1 MRRESSGLR
10 WACATIAPWCL
21 ASGLLMSFT
30 AAADTDAGGGGS
42 RAVREAN
49 RTGKSYFVAG
59 PGTTDLAMLLGPD
72 IAVNRLSAPWVQPPS
87 SLSAEDGVT
96 GSAPR
101 GELKRN
107 AAEFPS
113 VERMTKGDPLIQL
126 RPAFGRRPLRD
137 RDRDLAAASFG
148 APEPKRDV
156 ERATFTPGDLWT
168 NRIVGTASFTGWQ
181 IQDGATA
188 PAPRGAFTSAADI
201 ISATTRAKLTAGN
214 PDGATPSTPRAVRLS
229 SSTPVPPDSTPIE
242 IAAVPVSFSELVALN
257 SRQLAKGNGLTT
269 ARKEE
274 GEKPNYAELV
284 APDRM
289 GREERCLAEAVYF
302 EARSEPE
309 TGQAAVAQVVLNRV
323 KSGLYPTSICGV
335 VYQNRN
341 RYLGCQF
348 SFACEGKSLR
358 VTEPDA
364 WARAARIATN
374 VLKGDTYLA
383 NVGAALNY
391 HANYVRPY
399 WARSLQRTSIIGHH
413 IFYKPKDTD
422 G

>member
-10 WACATIAPWCL
+10 WACATIAPWCV

-30 AAADTDAGGGGS
+30 ASADTDTTGGGS
-42 RAVREAN
+42 LALREMSRAN
-49 RTGKSYFVAG
+49 PSYLVAG
-59 PGTTDLAMLLGPD
+59 PGSVDLAMLIGPNV
-72 IAVNRLSAPWVQPPS
+72 AVNRLSAPWVQPPS
-87 SLSAEDGVT
+87 GLAAEDGVI

-101 GELKRN
+101 SDLKRN
-107 AAEFPS
+107 IAEFPN
-113 VERMTKGDPLIQL
+113 VERATKGDPLIQL
-126 RPAFGRRPLRD
+126 RPTVGRLRL
-137 RDRDLAAASFG
+137 RDRDLATVSF
-148 APEPKRDV
+148 APPQPPGEL
-156 ERATFTPGDLWT
+156 ATTSFTPGDPWT
-168 NRIVGTASFTGWQ
+168 NRIFGMASFTGWKVE
-181 IQDGATA
+181 DGATA

-201 ISATTRAKLTAGN
+201 ISATKRAKLTAGN
-214 PDGATPSTPRAVRLS
+214 PDGATPAAPRATRLA

-257 SRQLAKGNGLTT
+257 SRQLGKNGGQTT
-269 ARKEE
+269 ARKED

-284 APDRM
+284 APERM
-289 GREERCLAEAVYF
+289 DREERCLAEAVYF
-302 EARSEPE
+302 ESRSEPE
-309 TGQAAVAQVVLNRV
+309 AGQAAVAQVVLNRV
-323 KSGLYPTSICGV
+323 KSGLYPSTICGV

-364 WARAARIATN
+364 WARATRIASN

-383 NVGAALNY
+383 NVGDALNY

-399 WARSLQRTSIIGHH
+399 WARYLQRTGVIGHH